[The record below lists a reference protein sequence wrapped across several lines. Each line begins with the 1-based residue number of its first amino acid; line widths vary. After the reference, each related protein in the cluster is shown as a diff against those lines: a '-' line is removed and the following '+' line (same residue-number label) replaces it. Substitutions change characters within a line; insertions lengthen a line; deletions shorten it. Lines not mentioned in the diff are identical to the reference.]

1 MYKANNESKVADDNR
16 ACLHTTKD
24 CVQVVLNK
32 MRRRRR
38 ICHFQELIV
47 TVLKDLFETFRAQV
61 RNT

>member
-16 ACLHTTKD
+16 ACLQTTKD